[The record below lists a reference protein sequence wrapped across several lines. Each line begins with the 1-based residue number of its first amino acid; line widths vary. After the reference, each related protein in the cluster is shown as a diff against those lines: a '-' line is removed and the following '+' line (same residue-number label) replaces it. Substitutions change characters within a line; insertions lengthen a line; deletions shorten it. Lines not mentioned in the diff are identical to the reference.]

1 LAEPEFPCRPAA
13 LSKQSPFFI
22 IMERRILRLVA
33 ILFCSLFAL
42 PGYAQMSKSV
52 ALLKGDVSLPDGTKL
67 PGISVSIFKGT
78 EKTSSTKTSPE
89 GKFTT
94 ILQPNATYRIAVS
107 NNGYMYH
114 EENVRV
120 PVLDAYQEMPV
131 HIVLIPLRD
140 GQPFDLPMPVFGP
153 KSSTIDPQS
162 VSVLDRIAE
171 EMKHNAKLSVA
182 VKVYPDA
189 PVKSKKDADQQKLAS
204 ARETAIRS
212 YFLGKNI
219 NGSRFTVAAE
229 PTVVPP
235 GRFPPSPSA
244 PPPAPPKK
252 KKGAAAPP
260 PGLIP
265 QYIEITA
272 HVAS

>member
-1 LAEPEFPCRPAA
+1 
-13 LSKQSPFFI
+13 
-22 IMERRILRLVA
+22 MERRILRLVA
-33 ILFCSLFAL
+33 ILFCSLLAL

-52 ALLKGDVSLPDGTKL
+52 ALLKGDVSLADGTKL

-94 ILQPNATYRIAVS
+94 ILQPNATYRIAIS

-114 EENVRV
+114 EENLTV

-131 HIVLIPLRD
+131 HVILMPLRD
-140 GQPFDLPMPVFGP
+140 GQPFDLPTPIFAP
-153 KSSTIDPQS
+153 KSSTIDP
-162 VSVLDRIAE
+162 VSISALDRIIE
-171 EMKHNAKLSVA
+171 EMKHNAKLSIA

-219 NGSRFTVAAE
+219 NASRFTVASD
-229 PTVVPP
+229 PSVVPP
-235 GRFPPSPSA
+235 GRFPPLATA
-244 PPPAPPKK
+244 PPPAPKK
-252 KKGAAAPP
+252 KKGAAALP